1 MKLDKQVVKR
11 VLHVALL
18 LSPAVAMLLLLG
30 IYFLIFKEGIPCAFH
45 EMTGMYCTGC
55 GGTRMVISILKLQFY
70 QAFRYNPFL
79 FITLP
84 FLIGVGVFQ
93 SRLYIIKGRLSH
105 WLDYFLIAYAIAL
118 AVFGIIRNFEIF
130 KFLRP
135 TVIS

>member
-55 GGTRMVISILKLQFY
+55 GGTRMVISIIKLQFY

-84 FLIGVGVFQ
+84 FLIGVGVYQ
-93 SRLYIIKGRLSH
+93 SRLYIIKGKLSY
-105 WLDYFLIAYAIAL
+105 WLDYFLIAYAVAL